1 MSVNDNAGSHPAEET
16 LAALAEGRLAR
27 AEIQQLLP
35 HLATCRRC
43 AAALE
48 TAREVLTP
56 ARGQGSWRMPAIAAA
71 AAAVVLAL
79 AAPWFWHKPTA
90 TERLIALAPA
100 ASRNV
105 EPRLS
110 GFPWAPYRA
119 TNRAGGGTADA
130 AQLRL
135 GGAAGEILQQA
146 NAQRTAAAQ
155 HDAGIA
161 LLLVEQPEEAVARLR
176 EAAAQP
182 PVGARTWSDLSV
194 AEYAAAIRL
203 GRTTLFPEAL
213 AAADRALAADPRL
226 PEALFNRALVLERL
240 GLAPQARLAWQRF
253 LAVDRTSK
261 WADEARRHLAALPPV
276 TGEMLFKRD
285 EPRLEQAA
293 AAGDHYTVAAIV
305 GLYPQQSRTFMEA
318 ETLGRWADAVKRNDA
333 GAAARELSTARAVG
347 EALLQR
353 AYESLL
359 HDAVAAIDG
368 ADAPRRAALAEA
380 HAAYRRGR
388 IAYST
393 RHLSEAAAGLH
404 EAANAFAQNDS
415 PMALAARYFA
425 ASVQFDSAEID
436 GACGALETLREEADR
451 HDGYQALGAQV
462 RWELVLCRMS
472 DDDWNGALPLA
483 ATAAETF
490 ARLGERSN
498 EATMQG
504 MLADALTSL
513 GRPDDAWNARIH
525 AFTVQSAEGRA
536 DRLPLSIGTAAR
548 MELRSGRPD
557 SARALLHLEEQ
568 ADRASGDTAL
578 LCNALVREAALEAG
592 QGDDVAGAAKAA
604 EALAIARRT
613 GVPEVRERL
622 MADAEFADGATSW
635 RTQPVHAIE
644 ALTSAIDYYRAHE
657 KLLFLPECHLLRGRA
672 ALRLARRAEALRD
685 FDDGIAAMEV
695 HPAQFAGGVTG
706 ANVLDA
712 GTALFREA
720 LRLRLDGGDTN
731 GAFACM
737 ERSRA
742 RLSPRN
748 ATVPV
753 TIAELQ
759 SRLQGSGAAVLELVD
774 LEGELAGVCVSERG
788 VTTARSPISNDTLAA
803 LVASDD
809 DVRLYDLLIRPFAAT
824 LAGAREL
831 IVVPGPPLENVPFA
845 ALYERG
851 SGRRLIEVMAVAG
864 AVSAASLQ
872 IAPPFA
878 KPAAVAAVALSNG
891 SLPALPEAQQ
901 ELHDVEALY
910 AHSVE
915 LAGDHTSFSGV
926 VKAAAAA
933 DVVHL
938 AGHTEPQSGS
948 GDAAFLLGGQ
958 RISWRTAATMPLGER
973 PVLVLAACETLRAP
987 PARESFALSLGGGFL
1002 ATGVRDVIGTLAP
1015 VADNEARE
1023 IFRYI
1028 HQQLAAGADP
1038 ALAVQRAQVQ
1048 AISGQT
1054 SHATTAW
1061 RAIAL
1066 ITNRIP
1072 PKRI

>member
-1 MSVNDNAGSHPAEET
+1 VNDNPGSHPAEET

-43 AAALE
+43 TLALE
-48 TAREVLTP
+48 TASEVRTP
-56 ARGQGSWRMPAIAAA
+56 AHRQGSWRIPAIAAA

-79 AAPWFWHKPTA
+79 ALPLFWHKPSA

-146 NAQRTAAAQ
+146 NTQRTAAAQ

-176 EAAAQP
+176 EAAAHP
-182 PVGARTWSDLSV
+182 PIDARTWSDLSV

-213 AAADRALAADPRL
+213 AAADRALAADPHL

-240 GLAPQARLAWQRF
+240 GLSPQAREAWQRF
-253 LAVDRTSK
+253 LAADRTSK
-261 WADEARRHLAALPPV
+261 WADEARRHLASLPPL

-285 EPRLEQAA
+285 ESRLEQAA
-293 AAGDHYTVAAIV
+293 AAGDRYTVNAIV
-305 GLYPQQSRTFMEA
+305 ALYPQQSRTFMEA

-347 EALLQR
+347 EALVQR
-353 AYESLL
+353 SYESLL

-404 EAANAFAQNDS
+404 EAASAFARNDS
-415 PMALAARYFA
+415 PMSLAARYFA

-436 GACGALETLREEADR
+436 GACGALEGLRDEADR
-451 HDGYQALGAQV
+451 HDGYRALGAQI

-472 DDDWNGALPLA
+472 DNDWSGALPLA
-483 ATAAETF
+483 SSAAETF

-513 GRPDDAWNARIH
+513 GRPDDAWSARIH
-525 AFTVQSAEGRA
+525 AFTAQSAEGRA
-536 DRLPLSIGTAAR
+536 DRLPLSIGSAAR
-548 MELRSGRPD
+548 MELRSGRPE

-568 ADRASGDTAL
+568 ADRASGDLAL

-592 QGDDVAGAAKAA
+592 QGDDAAGATKAS
-604 EALAIARRT
+604 EALAIARRI
-613 GVPEVRERL
+613 GAPEVRARL
-622 MADAEFADGATSW
+622 MADAQFADGAASW
-635 RTQPVHAIE
+635 RTRPIRAIE
-644 ALTSAIDYYRAHE
+644 ALTGPIDYYRTHE
-657 KLLFLPECHLLRGRA
+657 KLLFLPECYLLRGRA
-672 ALRLARRAEALRD
+672 ALRLGRPVEALRD
-685 FDDGIAAMEV
+685 FDEGIGAMEA

-706 ANVLDA
+706 TSVLDA
-712 GTALFREA
+712 GSALFREA
-720 LRLRLDGGDTN
+720 IRLRLDGGDTN

-748 ATVPV
+748 ATAPI

-774 LEGELAGVCVSERG
+774 LEGELAGICVSERS
-788 VTTARSPISNDTLAA
+788 VTAARSPIHQDALAA
-803 LVASDD
+803 LAAGGDD
-809 DVRLYDLLIRPFAAT
+809 GQSYNLLIRPFAAT

-831 IVVPGPPLENVPFA
+831 IVVAGPPLENVPFA
-845 ALYERG
+845 ALYERDKH
-851 SGRRLIEVMAVAG
+851 RRLIEMMAVAG

-872 IAPPFA
+872 IAPPFTR
-878 KPAAVAAVALSNG
+878 PATVAAVALSNG

-910 AHSVE
+910 ARSVE
-915 LAGDHTSFSGV
+915 LAGDHTSFAGV

-938 AGHTEPQSGS
+938 AGHTEPQPGS
-948 GDAAFLLGGQ
+948 GAAAFLLGGQ
-958 RISWRTAATMPLGER
+958 RISWRTAATTPIGTR

-987 PARESFALSLGGGFL
+987 QARESFALSLGAGFL
-1002 ATGVRDVIGTLAP
+1002 AAGVRDVIGTLAP

-1023 IFRYI
+1023 IFRSI
-1028 HQQLAAGADP
+1028 HRQLAAGVDP
-1038 ALAVQRAQVQ
+1038 TLAVQRAQVEAIAGQ
-1048 AISGQT
+1048 AG
-1054 SHATTAW
+1054 HVTTAW
-1061 RAIAL
+1061 RAVAL

-1072 PKRI
+1072 PRHI